1 MTRTMKAQIEM
12 LEARLEQ
19 YEIEMLEARLEQAE
33 YRLATSE
40 ACSSDER
47 HCSCVPWLRRALADE
62 RAKVAALEARLGH
75 SAGHDTE
82 GT

>member
-19 YEIEMLEARLEQAE
+19 YEAE